1 LDFFFCGLLIFTGC
15 RHDEPGDKGLPTR
28 LMPDKLMANEEFY
41 EKLRSGLKNLSST
54 IEGP

>member
-1 LDFFFCGLLIFTGC
+1 
-15 RHDEPGDKGLPTR
+15 
-28 LMPDKLMANEEFY
+28 MPDKLMANEEFY